1 VDDFAAKVFPHL
13 LADWGYGAI
22 AAAVIA
28 DSFGVPVPGEV
39 MVLLAAVYAGATHHL
54 SLPGVIAAAGA
65 GAILGDNIT
74 YALGRHG
81 GYPLV
86 KRYGWI
92 IHLDARRLTI
102 GRYLFRCHGGSV
114 VWLGRLVPVAH
125 IWTAALAGVNRMPWP
140 RFVLANAAGA
150 VVWATG
156 LSLAGYLLG
165 KTALRLGALLVG
177 AAVPL
182 AVIVGLAVL
191 LLLRARERSLYEAAT
206 RMTDGQQDHAA

>member
-1 VDDFAAKVFPHL
+1 MNDFAAKVFPHL

-54 SLPGVIAAAGA
+54 SLPG
-65 GAILGDNIT
+65 DNIT

-102 GRYLFRCHGGSV
+102 GRYLFHSHGGSV

-140 RFVLANAAGA
+140 RFALANAAGA

-165 KTALRLGALLVG
+165 KTALRLGVLLVG

-182 AVIVGLAVL
+182 AVILGLAVL

-206 RMTDGQQDHAA
+206 RTTDGQQDHAA